1 MLSIGSKGLFSLI
14 LLALFVNYPRKA
26 FLVCTSLFV
35 SVLNKAVLFHSG
47 LLFFSH
53 VNSYRIYS
61 INHPGRLLNLWSLR
75 VGAYSRLGAY

>member
-1 MLSIGSKGLFSLI
+1 MLLIGSKGLFSLI

-35 SVLNKAVLFHSG
+35 SVLNKTVLFHSG
-47 LLFFSH
+47 LLFFFH
-53 VNSYRIYS
+53 VNSYRTYA
-61 INHPGRLLNLWSLR
+61 INHPGRLLNFWSLR